1 MEAGYFEV
9 FQCRQIVT
17 GMTGDSGAD
26 VVCFTDAMSG
36 IVFAGVT
43 RAAGYPEDYPALDPE

>member
-1 MEAGYFEV
+1 MGAGYFEV

-26 VVCFTDAMSG
+26 VVCFTDAMYG